1 MKELNLL
8 LHCGAHPT
16 DRQEVFDS
24 PTPQGTLTWTP
35 IPHKAMID
43 LVESKLPN
51 YGLSIVK
58 EQHALMRN
66 GSRYFGLFQVING
79 SPDDDYGLVIGIRNS
94 HDKSFPAGLCLGSG
108 VFVCDNLAFSA
119 EVVVGRRHTRYIMSD
134 LPRLIGNALGKL
146 VQARHDQQHRI
157 NVYKST
163 GITDERAANL
173 LFKAFEHKAITKTKL
188 GEAWK
193 QWKTPNHKEFA
204 EEKTLWR
211 LFNGVTEVQKG
222 TNPFELSA
230 RTQRLHGLMDA
241 EAGLQVL
248 AS

>member
-1 MKELNLL
+1 MKKLNLL
-8 LHCGAHPT
+8 LHCGAHQA
-16 DRQEVFDS
+16 DRQEVVDS
-24 PTPQGTLTWTP
+24 PTPSGTQTWTP
-35 IPHKAMID
+35 IPHQTMID
-43 LVESKLPN
+43 LVENSLPN
-51 YGLSIVK
+51 YGLSIVN
-58 EQHALMRN
+58 EQHALMRD
-66 GSRYFGLFQVING
+66 GSRYFGLFQVVNG
-79 SPDDDYGLVIGIRNS
+79 SPDDDYGLVISIRNS

-119 EVVVGRRHTRYIMSD
+119 EVVVGRRHTRYIMND

-146 VQARHDQQHRI
+146 VQAKHDQQHRI
-157 NVYKST
+157 NVYKNT

-188 GEAWK
+188 GEAWQ
-193 QWKTPNHKEFA
+193 QWKNPNHAEFA
-204 EEKTLWR
+204 QEKTLWR